1 MKKTTELINVKI
13 QKKSN
18 LIQNIKENYNST
30 SVSTITGA
38 HISIPERL
46 CYSLVCC
53 VIDSTVTVTTR
64 P

>member
-30 SVSTITGA
+30 SVRA
-38 HISIPERL
+38 Q
-46 CYSLVCC
+46 
-53 VIDSTVTVTTR
+53 
-64 P
+64 